1 LVFFARIPDIIRERV
16 RLSTISV
23 TGALV
28 FDPEPGIHRQ
38 NEIRQE
44 PALPSTF
51 GIVDL
56 FAGPGG
62 LGEGFAS
69 LVEDGHAPFRIG
81 ISVEKEASAHRTLT
95 LRAFLRTHQARHG
108 TLPQPFIEF
117 HAGLIREPDWSEVDA
132 AAWQHATAE
141 AQCLEL
147 GTEPAAAAIDHAIGA
162 LRRDFDDT
170 ILIGGPP
177 CQAYSLVGRARA
189 KGKVGYV
196 PEEDERHYLF
206 REYIRVLDRLRPAAF
221 VIENV
226 KGMLSSTVES
236 RLVFEMLMED
246 LASLGTRQGHHYE
259 IRAIRVADGKAS
271 LQKAAKPSDFIVRA
285 EEFGVPQRRHRVI
298 IVGIRSDLADKATG
312 TSIAVSGVTRTVDD
326 AIGMMP
332 ELRSGLSRG
341 RDDPASWRREV
352 VEAARMLA
360 GVHRGKEDGSL
371 RDTFSAVA
379 TGVKNGQ
386 LAPRQSAQRPE
397 GYGTLNDELLDW
409 LERPELLGIAQHET
423 RGHMPSDLGRYLFAA
438 VFSTVRGYSPKA
450 SDFPLSLTP
459 DHRNW
464 HSGVFNDRFRVQL
477 AQEPSTTVTSHI
489 SKDGHY
495 FIHPDPFQ
503 CRSLTVRE
511 SARLQTFPDDYL
523 FLGNRT
529 EQYVQVGNAVPP
541 YLARQIAQ
549 LLLRGLS
556 GPVSGEPVATA
567 SSDSADRSCT
577 MSSVSTPASES
588 LPSR

>member
-1 LVFFARIPDIIRERV
+1 M
-16 RLSTISV
+16 
-23 TGALV
+23 
-28 FDPEPGIHRQ
+28 
-38 NEIRQE
+38 
-44 PALPSTF
+44 PATF

-69 LVEDGHAPFRIG
+69 LDLGGHAPFKVG

-95 LRAFLRTHQARHG
+95 LRAFLRAHQARHG
-108 TLPQPFIEF
+108 ALPQDFIDF
-117 HAGLIREPDWSEVDA
+117 HAGLIAEPDWREVDA

-141 AQCLEL
+141 APCLEL
-147 GTEPAAAAIDHAIGA
+147 GTEPAAAAIDRAIGA
-162 LRRDFDDT
+162 LRRDFGDT

-221 VIENV
+221 VMENV

-246 LASLGTRQGHHYE
+246 LASLGTGQGHHYE
-259 IRAIRVADGKAS
+259 MRAIRVADGRAR
-271 LQKAAKPSDFIVRA
+271 LQEAAQPSDFIVRA

-298 IVGIRSDLADKATG
+298 IVGIRSDLADRATG
-312 TSIAVSGVTRTVDD
+312 TSIPVSGVTRTVDD

-352 VEAARMLA
+352 VEAARLLA
-360 GVHRGKEDGSL
+360 GIHRGRDDGLL
-371 RDTFSAVA
+371 RDAFSGIAGA
-379 TGVKNGQ
+379 MKNGL
-386 LAPRQSAQRPE
+386 LAPRLSAWLPE
-397 GYGTLNDELLDW
+397 GYGTSNDELLAW
-409 LERPELLGIAQHET
+409 LERPALHGLAQHET

-438 VFSTVRGYSPKA
+438 VFGEMRGYSPKA
-450 SDFPLSLTP
+450 SDFPLSLSP

-477 AQEPSTTVTSHI
+477 AGEPSTTVTSHI

-495 FIHPDPFQ
+495 FIHPDPMQ

-511 SARLQTFPDDYL
+511 AARLQTFPDDYY

-529 EQYVQVGNAVPP
+529 QQYVQVGNAVPP

-556 GPVSGEPVATA
+556 GPVSGETA
-567 SSDSADRSCT
+567 AAEDSDMAARSRE
-577 MSSVSTPASES
+577 MSSSRTPASRS
-588 LPSR
+588 LPRR